1 MIAEGQPAPDVTL
14 PDQSGHPVTL
24 AEVHDSLRDTL
35 VAEAR
40 LAGWRNYL
48 AGRIR
53 TADACYAKGNRP
65 ADPKAPPPDITP
77 TTLTPSGST
86 PTSSK

>member
-1 MIAEGQPAPDVTL
+1 MEAVT
-14 PDQSGHPVTL
+14 PGHPVTL

-40 LAGWRNYL
+40 LVDWRNYL

-53 TADACYAKGNRP
+53 TASACYAKGNRP
-65 ADPKAPPPDITP
+65 ADPKAPPPDMTP
-77 TTLTPSGST
+77 TTLTPTPASPPST
-86 PTSSK
+86 SP